1 LREPSYF
8 YHFFLTDATIFI
20 WALQSLMILALYY
33 FYNITTTDSAFASR
47 LVWLSAR
54 PHFSDWAE
62 LLSRSGTSEE

>member
-1 LREPSYF
+1 MIQTLYCF
-8 YHFFLTDATIFI
+8 YD
-20 WALQSLMILALYY
+20 
-33 FYNITTTDSAFASR
+33 ITTTDSAFASR